1 MLYDDTRMALTKERL
16 EDLRKEKKRSFDQ
29 LSKQLA
35 ERGIS
40 ISHTNL
46 KNYEINDPLHPLYG
60 RTRSMSI
67 EYLAAFAD
75 FYDVSVDYLLGLSSS
90 RKREYHDISEQLGLC
105 DGAIQELIRCKE
117 NSSSED
123 EPKMY
128 TQQDTA
134 ILNDFLTSA
143 EFELVMEKIKQSMF
157 SYYMYQLFQD
167 SISAQIREENAQKME
182 EAQKVLDACG
192 YCSVEYDLISQVH
205 MENAIGMVNEYLRKL
220 PKRLYETYEQD
231 AKNRSDIHRRSQSQ

>member
-1 MLYDDTRMALTKERL
+1 MLYDETRMALTKERL
-16 EDLRKEKKRSFDQ
+16 EDLREEKKLSFEQ